1 MPKLSISTAEINKTV
16 NSWESL
22 EGRRIIDVRYV
33 FETIQSIKHLRFDCT
48 FRDLKFSMETRSGF
62 LVRFTPIANVWYTRN
77 CKK

>member
-33 FETIQSIKHLRFDCT
+33 FETIQSIKHLRFDCA
-48 FRDLKFSMETRSGF
+48 FLYLKF
-62 LVRFTPIANVWYTRN
+62 
-77 CKK
+77 